1 MYAVSNITGD
11 NHTMTLRPGAG
22 MGTTARL
29 IINARAEFTD
39 KVLAWRFLQPGRPNP
54 THRFN
59 EVTEQAPPQ

>member
-39 KVLAWRFLQPGRPNP
+39 EVLA
-54 THRFN
+54 
-59 EVTEQAPPQ
+59 